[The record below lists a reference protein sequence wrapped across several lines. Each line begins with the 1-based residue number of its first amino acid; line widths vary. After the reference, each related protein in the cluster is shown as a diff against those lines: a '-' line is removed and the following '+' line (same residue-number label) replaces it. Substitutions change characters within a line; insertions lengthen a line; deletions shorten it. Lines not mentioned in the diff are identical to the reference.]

1 VDAVGAQPI
10 LEMRGI
16 TKQFSGVSA
25 LSGVD
30 FRAFPGEVMAL
41 LGENGAGKSTLMKIL
56 AGAHARTAGEI
67 AFRGAPLELKGPRD
81 AQLKGISIIH
91 QELNLVQELSIAEN
105 IFLGREPVTRFGKID
120 WKALNAGAAQLLQRL
135 GVRAPPTTRVGTL
148 SVGQQQMVEIAKAL
162 SFDATIIIMD
172 EPTGALADAESA
184 SLFKVIRELRASG
197 KAVIYISHR
206 LKEVFEL
213 SDRVTVLR
221 DGRLIGETA
230 TAALTQDAVIE
241 MMVGRRLTEQYP
253 HVEVTPGPV
262 RLAVDN
268 LESRFTRRATFSVRG
283 GEIVGVTGLMGAGRT
298 ELALALFG
306 ALARTGGTL
315 SLDGEPYAPR
325 SPHEAV
331 HRGVTY
337 VSEDRKQRGLLL
349 GLSIKANIAL
359 PALKRFERRAFY
371 LSDQAERAAVRGYV
385 AQLAIRPPRE
395 DQQVRRLSGGHPQKV
410 SIAKGLITAPKLL
423 ILDEPTRGVDVGA
436 KQEIY
441 HLINQLKQEGLAIL
455 MISSEMPEILG
466 MSDRILVMHEGAI
479 TGMLERGEATQE
491 TIMRLAIGLEGRQ
504 RE

>member
-1 VDAVGAQPI
+1 MAAVAGQPI

-16 TKQFSGVSA
+16 TKQFSGVPA
-25 LSGVD
+25 LHGVE

-56 AGAHARTAGEI
+56 AGAYDRTAGEI

-105 IFLGREPVTRFGKID
+105 IFLGREPVTRLGID
-120 WKALNAGAAQLLQRL
+120 WKALNAGAEQLLRRL
-135 GVRAPPTTRVGTL
+135 GVQASPRTRVGTL

-162 SFDATIIIMD
+162 AFDASIIIMD
-172 EPTGALADAESA
+172 EPTGALGDAESA
-184 SLFKVIRELRASG
+184 SLFKVIRELKASG

-221 DGRLIGETA
+221 DGRLIGEVA
-230 TAALTQDAVIE
+230 TAGLTEDAVIE
-241 MMVGRRLTEQYP
+241 MMVGRRLTERYP
-253 HVEVTPGPV
+253 HVEVAPGPV

-268 LESRFTRRATFSVRG
+268 LESRFTRRASFSVRG

-315 SLDGEPYAPR
+315 ALDGEPYAPG
-325 SPHEAV
+325 SPHDAV
-331 HRGVTY
+331 ARGVAY
-337 VSEDRKQRGLLL
+337 VSEDRKRRGLLL
-349 GLSIKANIAL
+349 GLSIKDNIAL
-359 PALKRFERRAFY
+359 PALERFERHLFY
-371 LSDQAERAAVRGYV
+371 LSDRAERAAARGYV
-385 AQLAIRPPRE
+385 EKLAIRPPRE
-395 DQQVRRLSGGHPQKV
+395 DQQVRRLSGGNQQKV
-410 SIAKGLITAPKLL
+410 SIAKGLITAPRLL

-441 HLINQLKQEGLAIL
+441 HLINGLKQDGLAIL

-466 MSDRILVMHEGAI
+466 MSDRIMVMHEGAV
-479 TGMLERGEATQE
+479 TGVLERGEASQE

>member
-1 VDAVGAQPI
+1 VDAAAGQPI

-16 TKQFSGVSA
+16 TKQFSGIPA

-56 AGAHARTAGEI
+56 AGAHDRTAGEI
-67 AFRGAPLELKGPRD
+67 AFRGAPLELTGPRD
-81 AQLKGISIIH
+81 AQRKGISIIH
-91 QELNLVQELSIAEN
+91 QELNLVQDLSIAEN
-105 IFLGREPVTRFGKID
+105 IFLGREPVTRLGNLD
-120 WKALNAGAAQLLQRL
+120 WKALNAGAEQLLRRL
-135 GVRAPPTTRVGTL
+135 GVQASPKTRVGTL

-162 SFDATIIIMD
+162 SFDASIIIMD

-184 SLFKVIRELRASG
+184 SLFNVIRELKASG

-213 SDRVTVLR
+213 SDRVTVMR
-221 DGRLIGETA
+221 DGKLIGEVA
-230 TAALTQDAVIE
+230 TSALTEDSVIE
-241 MMVGRRLTEQYP
+241 MMVGRRLTERYP
-253 HVEVTPGPV
+253 HVEVAPGPV

-268 LESRFTRRATFSVRG
+268 LESRYTHRASFSVRG

-315 SLDGEPYAPR
+315 SLDGEPYAPG

-331 HRGVTY
+331 SRGMAY

-349 GLSIKANIAL
+349 GLSIKDNIAL
-359 PALKRFERRAFY
+359 PALKQFERRVFY
-371 LSDQAERAAVRGYV
+371 LSDQAERAAARGYV
-385 AQLAIRPPRE
+385 EKLAIRPPRE
-395 DQQVRRLSGGHPQKV
+395 DQVVRRLSGGNQQKV
-410 SIAKGLITAPKLL
+410 SIAKGLITAPKVL

-441 HLINQLKQEGLAIL
+441 QLINGLKRDGLAIL

-466 MSDRILVMHEGAI
+466 MSDRIMVIHEGTV